1 MSDGRGIPIW
11 RRDFP
16 YTSEGEEQVTR
27 REFARYLVAASV
39 AVAGSGGIVSLWASL
54 RRINTGT
61 AREIVSLDQVPVGG
75 SHLFQY
81 PGPDDPA
88 VLLRPERGVVLG
100 FSQKCT
106 HLGCVVYWAPEAGH
120 LECPCHEGVFDLSGE
135 PVAGPPERPLG
146 RIEIEV
152 RDGVVWAL
160 GARIGG
166 EA

>member
-1 MSDGRGIPIW
+1 MTEDGHTPIW

-16 YTSEGEEQVTR
+16 YTSEEEEQLTR

-54 RRINTGT
+54 RSVNTGT
-61 AREIVSLDQVPVGG
+61 AQAIVALDGLSVGG
-75 SHLFQY
+75 SHLFNY

-88 VLLRPERGVVLG
+88 MLIRPEPEVVLG

-106 HLGCVVYWAPEAGH
+106 HLGCVVYWAPDAGH
-120 LECPCHEGVFDLSGE
+120 LECPCHEGVFNLSGE

-146 RIEIEV
+146 RIEVEV
-152 RDGVVWAL
+152 RDGVIWAL
-160 GARIGG
+160 GMGTGA

>member
-1 MSDGRGIPIW
+1 MSDINHAPIW

-16 YTSEGEEQVTR
+16 YTSEGEERITR

-54 RRINTGT
+54 RSVNTGIEQ
-61 AREIVSLDQVPVGG
+61 EIVAIDQVRVGG

-88 VLLRPERGVVLG
+88 ILIRPESDLVLG
-100 FSQKCT
+100 FGQKCT
-106 HLGCVVYWAPEAGH
+106 HLGCVVFWAAEDRL

-135 PVAGPPERPLG
+135 PVSGPPDRPLS
-146 RIEIEV
+146 RIDVEV
-152 RDGVVWAL
+152 RFGVVWAL
-160 GARIGG
+160 GIGG